1 MAKSMEPLLAAKH
14 QGYFQGGKQDAEANE
29 EGILPLSSVELRF
42 ALTFSAGRSTIKL
55 YFSSIV

>member
-1 MAKSMEPLLAAKH
+1 MEPLLAAKH

-55 YFSSIV
+55 YFSLIV